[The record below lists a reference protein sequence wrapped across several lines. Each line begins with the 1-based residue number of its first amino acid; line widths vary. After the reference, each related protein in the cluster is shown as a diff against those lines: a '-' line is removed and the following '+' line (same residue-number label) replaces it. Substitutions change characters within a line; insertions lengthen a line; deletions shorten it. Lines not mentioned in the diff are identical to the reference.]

1 MKMRLLAWGITSR
14 AHHTWIARNSFETF
28 RGSAINAL
36 AACSMTLDL
45 FKKIWEVN
53 MLKKL
58 LGAAA
63 MAAVAFAVVPAS
75 AAKMAGCSGE
85 NLEKTES
92 ATEVMADGAGKIAAQ
107 KEVEQAQEALLGGK
121 MGACAMH
128 LSRAMHAGTMNQ
140 APYGGT
146 MNQAPDETTTQP
158 PYQSQGQWKPIQ
170 KAL

>member
-1 MKMRLLAWGITSR
+1 MNCRGDRPPSNGEGWVTFMESCDNSPMEITPQCVVALTWTLKDTLGEVLDELKDPVEFLVGGNDLLPRI
-14 AHHTWIARNSFETF
+14 EQ
-28 RGSAINAL
+28 AL
-36 AACSMTLDL
+36 Q
-45 FKKIWEVN
+45 
-53 MLKKL
+53 
-58 LGAAA
+58 
-63 MAAVAFAVVPAS
+63 
-75 AAKMAGCSGE
+75 
-85 NLEKTES
+85 EK
-92 ATEVMADGAGKIAAQ
+92 A
-107 KEVEQAQEALLGGK
+107 QAQEALLGGK